1 MRKILR
7 KDRLSQNEEAASVYL
22 YVASFGI
29 LAAIVVVAHV
39 LGVLTD
45 LIGSVIICAGIFGWG
60 FQILP
65 PRGWPGVLIGLIIA
79 ACGLAILVL

>member
-1 MRKILR
+1 MKIWR
-7 KDRLSQNEEAASVYL
+7 KDRIGQNDEAASVYL

-29 LAAIVVVAHV
+29 LAAIVLVAHV
-39 LGVLTD
+39 LGVLVGLVGGF
-45 LIGSVIICAGIFGWG
+45 LIMLGVFGWG

-79 ACGLAILVL
+79 GAGLAIMVL